1 MEAQDDQ
8 ECKQEFSSFSAAALR
23 AEAEQLVAARHL
35 RFHLEDRQSMPG
47 DELVLIGADRQLLR
61 EVPGRAPRKCHH
73 LLTRGGTIEV
83 VFRTASASARVERL
97 DLSIQDGAGLGSQTL
112 PTLSGRLGE

>member
-47 DELVLIGADRQLLR
+47 DEVLIGADRQLLR
-61 EVPGRAPRKCHH
+61 EVLDE
-73 LLTRGGTIEV
+73 LLENAITYSPEGVPLRWY
-83 VFRTASASARVERL
+83 FARPQRPL
-97 DLSIQDGAGLGSQTL
+97 ALND
-112 PTLSGRLGE
+112 